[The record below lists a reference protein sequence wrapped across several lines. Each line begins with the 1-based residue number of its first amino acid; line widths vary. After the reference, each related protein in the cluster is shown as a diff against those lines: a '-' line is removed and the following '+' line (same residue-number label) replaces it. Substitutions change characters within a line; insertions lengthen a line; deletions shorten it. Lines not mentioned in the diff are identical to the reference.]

1 MGKEIQLSFSYPT
14 SVIFRRG
21 AIKELGETLKQ
32 YGFSKSCLL
41 VTGSNFARRTGYIDL
56 LKNELR
62 KISCETYVYDRIEPN
77 PSIET
82 VEAGAMLARKM
93 SVNFILAFGGGSV
106 IDAAK
111 AISLVYSSG
120 EKIENFLGSMNVN
133 LDTIPL
139 VALPTTA
146 GTGSEVSK
154 YSVLTDLKRKRKV
167 AIGGPAL
174 FPKLSILDPDTL
186 YTLPPNLVAST
197 GLDALSHALES
208 FFSKNSTVFSDMLSK
223 ESTRIILNNLPKA
236 FGGDSEAKA
245 WMMYASMLA
254 GLSINITSTN
264 VIHALGYYLTTHY
277 GIPHGLANA
286 TFLVSSLEY
295 EVQYLT
301 ERFAELAEALGHSSP
316 DNIVK
321 SRLLLKDI
329 SQLLDALRIPRNL
342 REVGVKED
350 EISSIVEDVTQNYSR
365 NLSNSPI
372 ELSKEKLI
380 EICKNAYV
388 GRF

>member
-1 MGKEIQLSFSYPT
+1 MSKEIQLNFSYPT
-14 SVIFRRG
+14 SVVFKRG
-21 AIKELGETLKQ
+21 AIKELSEYLKQ
-32 YGFSKSCLL
+32 YDFGKSCLL
-41 VTGSNFARRTGYIDL
+41 VSGSNFARRTGYLDL
-56 LKNELR
+56 LKNELK
-62 KISCETYVYDRIEPN
+62 KINCETYVYDRIEPN
-77 PSIET
+77 PSVET
-82 VEAGAMLARKM
+82 VEAGAMLARKTNV
-93 SVNFILAFGGGSV
+93 SFVLAFGGGSV

-111 AISLVYSSG
+111 AISLAYSSG
-120 EKIENFLGSMNVN
+120 VRIQNFLGVMNVN
-133 LDTIPL
+133 VNTVPL

-154 YSVLTDLKRKRKV
+154 YSVLTDLKQKRKL

-223 ESTRIILNNLPKA
+223 ESIRIILNNLPRA
-236 FGGDSEAKA
+236 FSGDLEAKA

-264 VIHALGYYLTTHY
+264 VVHALGYYLTTHY
-277 GIPHGLANA
+277 RIPHGLANA

-295 EVQYLT
+295 EAPFMT
-301 ERFAELAEALGHSSP
+301 DRFAELSEALGHSSP
-316 DNIVK
+316 DNVVK

-329 SQLLDALRIPRNL
+329 SLLLDALRIPRNL
-342 REVGVKED
+342 REIGVKED
-350 EISSIVEDVTQNYSR
+350 EINTMVEDVTQNYSR

-372 ELSKEKLI
+372 ELNKEKLI

>member
-1 MGKEIQLSFSYPT
+1 MDKEIQLSFSYPT
-14 SVIFRRG
+14 NVIFKRG
-21 AIKELGETLKQ
+21 ATKELSEILKQ
-32 YGFSKSCLL
+32 HDFGKSCLL
-41 VTGSNFARRTGYIDL
+41 VTGSNFARKTGYLDL

-62 KISCETYVYDRIEPN
+62 KINCETYVYDNVEPN

-82 VEAGAMLARKM
+82 VESGAMLASKM
-93 SVNFILAFGGGSV
+93 NVNFILAFGGGSV

-111 AISLVYSSG
+111 AITLVYSSG
-120 EKIENFLGSMNVN
+120 KRIQNFLGDMSVSIN
-133 LDTIPL
+133 TIPL

-154 YSVLTDLKRKRKV
+154 YSVLTDVKQKKKL

-186 YTLPPNLVAST
+186 ITLPPNFVAST
-197 GLDALSHALES
+197 GIDALSHALES
-208 FFSKNSTVFSDMLSK
+208 FFSKNSTVFSDVLSK
-223 ESTRIILNNLPKA
+223 ESTRIILNNLPRA
-236 FGGDSEAKA
+236 FGGDSEAKM

-264 VIHALGYYLTTHY
+264 VIHALGYYLTMHY

-286 TFLVSSLEY
+286 MFLVNALEY
-295 EVQYLT
+295 EESFLT
-301 ERFAELAEALGHSSP
+301 ERFAELSEALGHSSP
-316 DNIVK
+316 DNVVK

-329 SQLLDALRIPRNL
+329 SLLLDALRIPRNL
-342 REVGVKED
+342 KEIGVKED
-350 EISSIVEDVTQNYSR
+350 EIYSLVEEVTQNYSR
-365 NLSNSPI
+365 NLLNSPI
-372 ELSKEKLI
+372 DLNREKLI

>member
-1 MGKEIQLSFSYPT
+1 MSKEIQLSFSYPT
-14 SVIFRRG
+14 TIIFRRG
-21 AIKELGETLKQ
+21 AIRELSEILKQ
-32 YGFSKSCLL
+32 YDLNKSCLL
-41 VTGSNFARRTGYIDL
+41 VTGSNFARRTGYLDL
-56 LKNELR
+56 LKGELR
-62 KISCETYVYDRIEPN
+62 KTATETYVYDKVEPN

-93 SVNFILAFGGGSV
+93 SVNFIIAFGGGSV

-120 EKIENFLGSMNVN
+120 EKIQNFLGSMNVSVS
-133 LDTIPL
+133 TVPL
-139 VALPTTA
+139 VALPTTI

-154 YSVLTDLKRKRKV
+154 YSVLSDLKLKRKLVV
-167 AIGGPAL
+167 AGPAL

-208 FFSKNSTVFSDMLSK
+208 FLSKNSTVFSDMLSK
-223 ESTRIILNNLPKA
+223 ESAKIIMNNLPKA
-236 FGGDSEAKA
+236 FSGDPEAKA

-254 GLSINITSTN
+254 GLAINITGTN
-264 VIHALGYYLTTHY
+264 IVHALGYYLTMHY
-277 GIPHGLANA
+277 GISHGLANA
-286 TFLVSSLEY
+286 TFLASSLGY
-295 EVQYLT
+295 EESLIAN
-301 ERFAELAEALGHSSP
+301 RFAELSEALGHLSS
-316 DNIVK
+316 DNTVK

-329 SQLLDALRIPRNL
+329 SLLLDALRVPRNL
-342 REVGVKED
+342 REIGIKED
-350 EISSIVEDVTQNYSR
+350 EIDNIVEDVFQNYSR

-372 ELSKEKLI
+372 DLNKEKLV